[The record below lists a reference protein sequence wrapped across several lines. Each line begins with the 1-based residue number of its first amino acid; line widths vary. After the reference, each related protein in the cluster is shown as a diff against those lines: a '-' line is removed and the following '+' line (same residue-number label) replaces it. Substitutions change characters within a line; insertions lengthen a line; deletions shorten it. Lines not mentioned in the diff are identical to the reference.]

1 MKKES
6 LSGTGLRLIL
16 LAIFVLASATD
27 IFSAWKAPGNVTRV
41 LKTKANAIV
50 LETTSRAKISIEF
63 FDLDIIRIRM
73 AANGMFE
80 RDFSYAIDY
89 SHDRMTPVTKL
100 TQTPREIT
108 LSNFAGAKV
117 VVAPSPLS
125 IRIFDEHGAEVI
137 RDDASQP
144 VLFDPETG
152 EIQAR
157 KLRNSEVET
166 YYGLGEKAFS
176 EMSRNGKFIVN
187 WNTDTFSY
195 PVGT

>member
-6 LSGTGLRLIL
+6 STRSRRRLII

-27 IFSAWKAPGNVTRV
+27 IFAAWKAPGNVTRV
-41 LKTKANAIV
+41 VKTKANAIV

-63 FDLDIIRIRM
+63 FDLNVIRIRM

-80 RDFSYAIDY
+80 RDFSYGIDY
-89 SHDRMTPVTKL
+89 SRDRMTPVTKL
-100 TQTPREIT
+100 AQTPREIT

-117 VVAPSPLS
+117 VVARSPLS
-125 IRIFDEHGAEVI
+125 IRIFDEQGSEVL

-166 YYGLGEKAFS
+166 YYGFGEKAFP
-176 EMSRNGKFIVN
+176 EMSRDGKFIVN